1 MPTDTTRLDELLGEI
16 AEYAGDD
23 KDKARAF
30 ALKLLDTEGTKAIGD
45 VLLKK
50 GLGKRTAEASER
62 VTELETALKAA
73 RDDIAEK
80 AAQIKEL
87 EGKEPNWQRRLEDND
102 RKWQAKVDAAESKV
116 NEERNTS
123 LADKVG
129 IERAK
134 FNAALRIGQAGGVT
148 QEVGVFLPAN
158 FADRFVPD
166 PASRTVKVLEIGE
179 KDAYY
184 DPAEG
189 EPAEQLARDV
199 IAKLAPGSRI
209 VGEPEGGGGT
219 QGGGTMDKATQAIAS
234 AKQRD
239 PLYTF

>member
-1 MPTDTTRLDELLGEI
+1 MPTDTTRLDELLGDI
-16 AEYAGDD
+16 AAYAGDD

-30 ALKLLDTEGTKAIGD
+30 ALKLIDTEGTKAIGE

-50 GLGKRTAEASER
+50 GLGKRTAEASEK
-62 VTELETALKAA
+62 VTELSDALKAA
-73 RDDIAEK
+73 KDELAEK
-80 AAQIKEL
+80 DKQIKEL

-102 RKWQAKVDAAESKV
+102 RKWQQKLDAAEAKV
-116 NEERNTS
+116 TEERTTS
-123 LADKVG
+123 LTDKVG
-129 IERAK
+129 IERQK

-148 QEVGVFLPAN
+148 QEVGVYLPAN

-166 PASRTVKVLEIGE
+166 AATRTVKVLEIGE

-184 DPAEG
+184 DPSEG

-209 VGEPEGGGGT
+209 MGDPDNGGGT
-219 QGGGTMDKATQAIAS
+219 QGGGTLDKATQAIAQN
-234 AKQRD
+234 KRRD
-239 PLYTF
+239 PLYQL